1 MEQKLAEFR
10 ARRQAEKAAQK
21 SETTGSQ
28 SRGETAADTAA
39 QCDKTPTADSLQP
52 EDTARN
58 NQTATD
64 GSQSS
69 VRDNFNRE
77 AHELP
82 DLACY
87 FKDRT
92 VRDK

>member
-39 QCDKTPTADSLQP
+39 HKTPTADSLQP
-52 EDTARN
+52 EDRTRN
-58 NQTATD
+58 NQAATD